1 MSSPPRIS
9 QLSGDYSRDR
19 LPIQQAMDSVGQCL
33 KGGLTV
39 AENLQGGWVEFQ
51 VKAPT
56 SSAVQV
62 RYASPRAPMAVM
74 LAGMWKVAPTYSA
87 YSVSTSCTWTW
98 NNGILTLPWL
108 SGLTGT
114 DTYLV
119 RLLVMEA

>member
-9 QLSGDYSRDR
+9 QLSGDYSRDA

-62 RYASPRAPMAVM
+62 RYASPRAPMLVT
-74 LAGMWKVAPTYSA
+74 LAGMWRVQPYEAISVAGTCS
-87 YSVSTSCTWTW
+87 WTW
-98 NNGILTLPWL
+98 NNGTLTLPWL
-108 SGLTGT
+108 NGLTGT
-114 DTYLV
+114 DKYLV
-119 RLLVMEA
+119 RLLVMEG

>member
-9 QLSGDYSRDR
+9 QLSGDYSRDA

-62 RYASPRAPMAVM
+62 RYASPRAPMLVT
-74 LAGMWKVAPTYSA
+74 LAGMWRVQPYEAISVAGTCS
-87 YSVSTSCTWTW
+87 WTW
-98 NNGILTLPWL
+98 NNGTLTLPWL